1 MGPHFFGIV
10 AQPLVLRLVVVAV
23 VMMMAMAA
31 APVAAMVVLV
41 VAEAA
46 AATVVVVSV
55 RWFRSPPRARR
66 SLPAAWR

>member
-23 VMMMAMAA
+23 VVMMAA
-31 APVAAMVVLV
+31 A
-41 VAEAA
+41 AA
-46 AATVVVVSV
+46 AAAAAMDVVVSV